1 MRMLMITCLKQNN
14 RKHIVLLLEEENVRI
29 SKEGKQFDFAFIL
42 YTKEKKN
49 SQMEKYRKGSLRRH
63 QI

>member
-1 MRMLMITCLKQNN
+1 MITCLKQNN

-29 SKEGKQFDFAFIL
+29 SKEGKQFDSAFVL